1 MNQAT
6 LELDRTDVDTVDR
19 TGFDIGWDHAHHGL
33 VPPAEL
39 MHADT
44 PVCQGWMA
52 GRAVFSRRAPGTTRS
67 TRQWLQLRLLA
78 WRRGI
83 AFEDRQLTP
92 SSLQQIHVTSCP
104 VLRMP
109 LGGLASDAS
118 AAVVER
124 LDPQAGYVAG
134 KLAVMSLQAAQAADG
149 VDALAAARR
158 ARRAESAGEPDA
170 GLDASAWWRLAAL
183 RSFAT
188 ALPFHQAAR
197 LPLAVLPPPCVHLIN
212 AVQRLQALVTLQFT
226 TSGWS
231 ARAREMAGLL
241 PAHTLRHDFNL
252 FVGALVPRLLEAGPG
267 AQDQRRALEDAWLH
281 ERVQRRWQ
289 HFALS
294 LGENGVER
302 LLERVDAPE
311 AAALDAARPAPVR
324 DVAGRSPVAG
334 GARSRTAMPRR
345 LLPTRTPRSTAA
357 ALAGR

>member
-6 LELDRTDVDTVDR
+6 LELDRPDADTIDR
-19 TGFDIGWDHAHHGL
+19 AGFDIGWDHAHHGL

-52 GRAVFSRRAPGTTRS
+52 GRAVFSRRTPATTRS

-78 WRRGI
+78 WRHGI
-83 AFEDRQLTP
+83 TFDGRQVTP
-92 SSLQQIHVTSCP
+92 SSLAQIHVTSCP

-134 KLAVMSLQAAQAADG
+134 KLAVMSLQAAQAAAG
-149 VDALAAARR
+149 VDALAAVRR
-158 ARRAESAGEPDA
+158 ARRAESAGAPYA

-197 LPLAVLPPPCVHLIN
+197 LPLAVLPPPCVHVIN

-231 ARAREMAGLL
+231 ARAREMSGLL
-241 PAHTLRHDFNL
+241 HADTLRHDFNL
-252 FVGALVPRLLEAGPG
+252 FVGALVPRLLEAGRG

-289 HFALS
+289 HFVLS
-294 LGENGVER
+294 LGETGVEM
-302 LLERVDAPE
+302 LLERVGAPG
-311 AAALDAARPAPVR
+311 AAGMDTVRSATVR
-324 DVAGRSPVAG
+324 DAQGRSPAPG

-345 LLPTRTPRSTAA
+345 LLPSHAPRPTAA
-357 ALAGR
+357 ALPVR